1 MPERLKAGSSTVQS
15 SPVRAPCKTGPID
28 GVRFDGQRRTI
39 GIAARD
45 REASRF
51 GRQDAMTTYTIIIE
65 DAGANLAAYVPD
77 LPGCIGVADSV
88 DELTVL
94 MREAIEFHI
103 EGLRLS
109 GEEVPAPSTTAA
121 AISIST

>member
-1 MPERLKAGSSTVQS
+1 MEASPSTGQS
-15 SPVRAPCKTGPID
+15 SSVRASSSAGPID
-28 GVRFDGQRRTI
+28 GVGFDGQRRTI
-39 GIAARD
+39 GLAPRD
-45 REASRF
+45 LEASRVE
-51 GRQDAMTTYTIIIE
+51 RQAAMTTYTIIIE
-65 DAGANLAAYVPD
+65 DAGSNLAAYVPD

-88 DELTVL
+88 DELTEL

-121 AISIST
+121 AVSIST

>member
-1 MPERLKAGSSTVQS
+1 
-15 SPVRAPCKTGPID
+15 
-28 GVRFDGQRRTI
+28 
-39 GIAARD
+39 
-45 REASRF
+45 
-51 GRQDAMTTYTIIIE
+51 MTTYTIIIE
-65 DAGANLAAYVPD
+65 DAGSNLAADAPH

-88 DELTVL
+88 DELTEL

-121 AISIST
+121 AVNICP

>member
-1 MPERLKAGSSTVQS
+1 
-15 SPVRAPCKTGPID
+15 
-28 GVRFDGQRRTI
+28 
-39 GIAARD
+39 
-45 REASRF
+45 
-51 GRQDAMTTYTIIIE
+51 MTTYTIIIE

-88 DELTVL
+88 EELTAL

-121 AISIST
+121 AVSIST